1 MFSQEI
7 IQTAFRECGLED
19 LDEGHQVQVVPAFAF
34 HGAVP
39 SEPDFDDVVY
49 FGRMDHEVDFAVA
62 ARWLQSCALRES

>member
-1 MFSQEI
+1 M
-7 IQTAFRECGLED
+7 
-19 LDEGHQVQVVPAFAF
+19 DEGHQVRAVLAFAF

-62 ARWLQSCALRES
+62 ARWL